1 MTERQMTRRGIL
13 EHIDAP
19 EDVRRLERHDLPRLA
34 QEIREEIIA
43 VCAEVG
49 GHVAPSLGVV
59 ELTLALHY
67 CFDTPRD
74 KFIWDVGHQS
84 YAHKLITGR
93 RTQFKTLR
101 QEGGL
106 SGFPRREESIYDP
119 FGSGHSGTSVSAAL
133 GMAEARDLRGDD
145 YKVVAI
151 IGDGGLTSGMAFE
164 ALNCAGEMQRDLIV
178 VVNDNEMSISKSVG
192 AVSAYL
198 NRIMT
203 GHRVNRFRED
213 IKKFLEELPGIGKS
227 VVKIAMQAEESLKGL
242 LVPGIL
248 FEELGFQYFGPLD
261 GHHIDHLIDTF
272 RNVKKLKGPILVH
285 VLTKKGKGYP
295 PAEANPD
302 IFHGVSRFE
311 RSTGRIQENPS
322 PPTYTQVFGRTLV
335 QLAQADKR
343 VVAITAAMPL
353 GTGLAEF
360 AARFPDRFYDIGI
373 AEQHA
378 VTFAAGLA
386 LEGLRPVVAIYS
398 TFLQRAYDQVVHDV
412 CLQRS
417 PVILAL
423 DRGGI
428 VGEDGPTHQGLFDLS
443 YLRHIPRLVLM
454 APKDENELR
463 RILATA
469 IHYEDGPLAF
479 RYPRG
484 KGEGVPLDKEITL
497 LEIGKGEVL
506 REGAD
511 VLLLALGAT
520 VYPSLKAA
528 ALLEQEGIQATVVN
542 SRFVVPLDGELIGT
556 LARHHPVVVT
566 VEENVVAGGFG
577 SAVLEFLHARG
588 GRLPRVSCLGVPD
601 RFMEHGAQ
609 GVLRR
614 RYGLDAEGIARQ
626 VRQVLQH
633 GASHR
638 WTSHHGKATAR

>member
-1 MTERQMTRRGIL
+1 MTERQVTKRRIL
-13 EHIDAP
+13 DRIDAP
-19 EDVRRLERHDLPRLA
+19 EDVRRLERQDLPRLA
-34 QEIREEIIA
+34 QEIREEILA
-43 VCAEVG
+43 VCSEAG
-49 GHVAPSLGVV
+49 GHLAPSLGVV

-74 KFIWDVGHQS
+74 KFIWDVGHQA
-84 YAHKLITGR
+84 YAHKLVTGR
-93 RTQFKTLR
+93 RKQFKTLR

-151 IGDGGLTSGMAFE
+151 IGDGGLTAGMAFE
-164 ALNCAGEMQRDLIV
+164 ALNCAGELQRDLIV

-213 IKKFLEELPGIGKS
+213 IKKFLEEIPGIGKS
-227 VVKIAMQAEESLKGL
+227 VVKIATQAEESLKGL
-242 LVPGIL
+242 VVPGIL

-302 IFHGVSRFE
+302 IFHGVGRFE
-311 RSTGRIQENPS
+311 RSTGRIHENSS
-322 PPTYTQVFGRTLV
+322 PPTYTQVFGKTLV
-335 QLAQADKR
+335 ELAQADKR

-353 GTGLAEF
+353 GTGLVEF

-417 PVILAL
+417 PVIFAL

-469 IHYEDGPLAF
+469 IQYEDGPLAF

-511 VLLLALGAT
+511 ALLLALGST
-520 VYPSLKAA
+520 VYPSLEAA
-528 ALLEQEGIQATVVN
+528 ALLEQDGIQVTVVN
-542 SRFVVPLDGELIGT
+542 SRFVVPLDEELIGT
-556 LARHHPVVVT
+556 LTRHHRVVVT

-577 SAVLEFLHARG
+577 SAVLEFLHTRG
-588 GRLPRVSCLGVPD
+588 GRLPRVSCLGVPA
-601 RFMEHGAQ
+601 RFMEHGPQ
-609 GVLRR
+609 GVLRK
-614 RYGLDAEGIARQ
+614 RYRLDPEGIAQQ
-626 VRQVLQH
+626 VRTALQQ
-633 GASHR
+633 GTSHR
-638 WTSHHGKATAR
+638 GTSHHGKATAR